1 MMRPTVAETTQSEQ
15 KRIGGIESM
24 PEKLHRGTGRALE
37 VVEWRL
43 ARPEDGPVWVAL
55 TREGRAPLV
64 PREALAE
71 PDQWVKRDQ
80 REQRDELERFLAD
93 ETGRHGVRFLLW
105 RTSRPLGRLC
115 FEVRGE
121 QAWLGGM
128 ALLPEVGSEVIE
140 QVARMAVERALEAGA
155 QSVTATF
162 EARHAKAFA
171 AAGFRE
177 RRRYTVMVAATRR
190 AEDGEDELEPMPLT
204 SLYRLRP
211 IKHEDAHALS
221 ALLHEAYRDEPDSQ
235 ERPATSW
242 LTDVAQLLEGSDNRA
257 LAECSFLAELRHGVH
272 TPPKLVGA
280 ILVSLWQGA
289 ALIDELVVA
298 PRYRQRS
305 VGSALLRRAMLGLRE
320 HNYAS
325 VMLIVN
331 EDVQTHQFYH
341 RLGFREALPGYVEA
355 EYSLRQMPL
364 DDQIDG

>member
-1 MMRPTVAETTQSEQ
+1 MVAEASLSAQHRMS
-15 KRIGGIESM
+15 GIESM

-71 PDQWVKRDQ
+71 PDQWLKRDL
-80 REQRDELERFLAD
+80 REQRDELERFLAHRS
-93 ETGRHGVRFLLW
+93 GRQGMRFLLW
-105 RTSRPLGRLC
+105 RSSRPLGRLC

-121 QAWLGGM
+121 HARLGGM
-128 ALLPEVGSEVIE
+128 ALLPGVGSDVIE
-140 QVARMAVERALEAGA
+140 QVARMAVEQALEAGA
-155 QSVTATF
+155 KTVTAAY

-190 AEDGEDELEPMPLT
+190 AEDVEDELEPIPLN

-211 IKHEDAHALS
+211 IQQDDAQALS
-221 ALLHEAYRDEPDSQ
+221 TLLHEAYRDDPDTQ

-242 LTDVAQLLEGSDNRA
+242 LIDVAQLLEGSDNHP
-257 LAECSFLAELRHGVH
+257 LGECSFLAELRQGVH
-272 TPPKLVGA
+272 TPPRLVGA

-305 VGSALLRRAMLGLRE
+305 VGSALIRRAMLGLRE
-320 HNYAS
+320 QNYAS

-331 EDVQTHQFYH
+331 EDTPTQQFYH
-341 RLGFREALPGYVEA
+341 RLGFREAQPRYVEA
-355 EYSLRQMPL
+355 EYSLRPTLL
-364 DDQIDG
+364 DDRIDG

>member
-1 MMRPTVAETTQSEQ
+1 MAPETTRSEQ

-24 PEKLHRGTGRALE
+24 PEKLYRGTGRAVE

-71 PDQWVKRDQ
+71 PDQWLKRDQ
-80 REQRDELERFLAD
+80 REQRDELARFQAD
-93 ETGRHGVRFLLW
+93 GTARHGMRFLLW
-105 RTSRPLGRLC
+105 RASRPLGRLC

-121 QAWLGGM
+121 QARLGGM
-128 ALLPEVGSEVIE
+128 ALLPGVGSEVIE

-155 QSVTATF
+155 QSVTAAY

-190 AEDGEDELEPMPLT
+190 AEDGEEEMEPIPLN

-211 IKHEDAHALS
+211 IQQDDAYALS
-221 ALLHEAYRDEPDSQ
+221 ALLHDAYRDEPGSQ

-242 LTDVAQLLEGSDNRA
+242 LIDVAQLMEGSDNRA
-257 LAECSFLAELRHGVH
+257 LGECSFLAEIRQGVH

-298 PRYRQRS
+298 PRSRQRS
-305 VGSALLRRAMLGLRE
+305 IGSALVRRAMLGLRE
-320 HNYAS
+320 QNFAS

-331 EDVQTHQFYH
+331 EGAPTQQFYH
-341 RLGFREALPGYVEA
+341 DLGFREALPVYVEA
-355 EYSLRQMPL
+355 EYSLRQTLL
-364 DDQIDG
+364 DDQIEC

>member
-1 MMRPTVAETTQSEQ
+1 MMRMMLAEATLSAQEG
-15 KRIGGIESM
+15 IGGIESM
-24 PEKLHRGTGRALE
+24 PEKLHRGTSRALE

-71 PDQWVKRDQ
+71 PDQWLKRDQ
-80 REQRDELERFLAD
+80 REQRDELARFLTD
-93 ETGRHGVRFLLW
+93 GTGRREVRFLLW
-105 RTSRPLGRLC
+105 RASRPLGRLC
-115 FEVRGE
+115 FEVRGD
-121 QAWLGGM
+121 QARLGGM
-128 ALLPEVGSEVIE
+128 AFLPGVGSEVIE
-140 QVARMAVERALEAGA
+140 QVARIAVERALEAGA
-155 QSVTATF
+155 QSVTAAYET
-162 EARHAKAFA
+162 RHAKAFA

-190 AEDGEDELEPMPLT
+190 AADGEDEMEPIPLN

-211 IKHEDAHALS
+211 IQSEDAQALS
-221 ALLHEAYRDEPDSQ
+221 ALLHESYRDEPDSQ

-242 LTDVAQLLEGSDNRA
+242 LIDVAQLREGSDNHA
-257 LAECSFLAELRHGVH
+257 LGECSFLAELRHGVH

-331 EDVQTHQFYH
+331 EDAPTQQFYH

-355 EYSLRQMPL
+355 EYSLRQTPL
-364 DDQIDG
+364 DD